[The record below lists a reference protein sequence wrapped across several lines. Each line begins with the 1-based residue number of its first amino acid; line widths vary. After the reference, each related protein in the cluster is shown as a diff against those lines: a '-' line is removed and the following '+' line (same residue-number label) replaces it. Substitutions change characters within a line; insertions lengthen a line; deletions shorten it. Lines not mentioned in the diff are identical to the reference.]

1 MGGCVEGGGGESGG
15 GGEVQ
20 GGGEGATALLFAVR
34 FASPLHSCP
43 LQLSALPVPTARFRC
58 PLCQSAL
65 SRLCQSASQ
74 LFASDIRFSRSRL
87 PASTVRFS
95 SICIGCP
102 LVWLVLRSCSLRAT
116 AHQHVGHEQAGG
128 EGWKGR
134 AQAHVFD
141 LPQSFAISS

>member
-43 LQLSALPVPTARFRC
+43 LQLSALPVPTARFSC

-65 SRLCQSASQ
+65 SV
-74 LFASDIRFSRSRL
+74 RFT
-87 PASTVRFS
+87 TVRFS
-95 SICIGCP
+95 YPLLAFSVARFDCP
-102 LVWLVLRSCSLRAT
+102 LQLYLHWLPACLAC
-116 AHQHVGHEQAGG
+116 
-128 EGWKGR
+128 
-134 AQAHVFD
+134 
-141 LPQSFAISS
+141 FALL